1 MVTATSTLKLA
12 HSPDSDDAFMFYAL
26 ANNKVDAEGLEF
38 THILRDIETLNRMA
52 RDGEVDVTAMSV
64 HAYAYLA
71 DDWALLSSGASM
83 GDRYGPV
90 LVARSALSRTELKKA
105 QIAIPGEMTSAFLG
119 LRLALGEFEYEVMAF
134 DEILEAVADG
144 RVDAGLVIH
153 EGQLTYR
160 SNGLVAVLEMG
171 KWWYEETGLP
181 LPLGVNAVARKFPLD
196 LQKTVD
202 RVLKRSIV
210 YGLEHREEALEY
222 AMRFAR
228 GLKPHLADRFVGMYV
243 NHHTVDYG
251 GDGKEAIRRF
261 LRRGHEAGVLPRLIE
276 PEFVSGE

>member
-1 MVTATSTLKLA
+1 MVTATGTLKLA

>member
-1 MVTATSTLKLA
+1 MVTATDTLRLA

-26 ANNKVDAEGLEF
+26 ANGKVDAEGLEF
-38 THILRDIETLNRMA
+38 SHILRDIETLNRMA

-64 HAYAYLA
+64 HAYAYLS

-83 GDRYGPV
+83 GERYGPV
-90 LVARSALSRTELKKA
+90 VVARSALSRSELKQA
-105 QIAIPGEMTSAFLG
+105 TIAIPGEMTSAYMG
-119 LRLALGEFEYEVMAF
+119 LRLALGEFDYKVLPF

-144 RVDAGLVIH
+144 KVDAGLVIH

-160 SNGLVAVLEMG
+160 TNGLVSVFEMG
-171 KWWYEETGLP
+171 KWWFEETGLP
-181 LPLGVNAVARKFPLD
+181 LPLGVNAVSRKFPLEI
-196 LQKTVD
+196 QQSVD

-243 NHHTVDYG
+243 NERTLDYG
-251 GDGKEAIRRF
+251 ADGREALAEL
-261 LRRGHEAGVLPRLIE
+261 LRRGHAAGLIPHAIE
-276 PEFVSGE
+276 PDFVE

>member
-1 MVTATSTLKLA
+1 MITATDTLKLA

-26 ANNKVDAEGLEF
+26 ANKKVDTEGLEF

-64 HAYAYLA
+64 HAYAYLC

-83 GDRYGPV
+83 GERYGPMV
-90 LVARSALSRTELKKA
+90 VARSAMSRSELKKA
-105 QIAIPGEMTSAFLG
+105 RIAIPGEMTSAYMG
-119 LRLALGEFEYEVMAF
+119 LRLAIGDFQFEVMSF
-134 DEILEAVADG
+134 DEILDAVESG

-160 SNGLVAVLEMG
+160 SQGLVAVLELG
-171 KWWYEETGLP
+171 KWWFEETSLP
-181 LPLGVNAVARKFPLD
+181 LPLGVNAVARKFPLEV
-196 LQKTVD
+196 QQSVD

-251 GDGKEAIRRF
+251 SDGKEAIRRF
-261 LRRGHEAGVLPRLIE
+261 LRRGHEEGILPRLIE
-276 PEFVSGE
+276 PEFVTED

>member
-1 MVTATSTLKLA
+1 MITATDTLKLA

-26 ANNKVDAEGLEF
+26 ANQKVDTEGLEF

-64 HAYAYLA
+64 HAYAYLC

-83 GDRYGPV
+83 GERYGPMV
-90 LVARSALSRTELKKA
+90 VARSAMSRSELQKA
-105 QIAIPGEMTSAFLG
+105 RIAIPGEMTSAYMG
-119 LRLALGEFEYEVMAF
+119 LRLAIGEFQFEVMSF
-134 DEILEAVADG
+134 DEILDAVESG

-160 SNGLVAVLEMG
+160 SQGLVAVLELG
-171 KWWYEETGLP
+171 KWWFEETSLP
-181 LPLGVNAVARKFPLD
+181 LPLGVNAVARKFPLEV
-196 LQKTVD
+196 QKSVD

-251 GDGKEAIRRF
+251 SDGKEAIRRF
-261 LRRGHEAGVLPRLIE
+261 LRRGHEEGILPRLIE
-276 PEFVSGE
+276 PEFVTED

>member
-64 HAYAYLA
+64 HAYAYLS

-83 GDRYGPV
+83 GERYGPV
-90 LVARSALSRTELKKA
+90 LVARSALSRTELKQAK
-105 QIAIPGEMTSAFLG
+105 IAIPGEMTSAFMG

-160 SNGLVAVLEMG
+160 SNGLVSVFEMG

-181 LPLGVNAVARKFPLD
+181 LPLGVNAVARKFPVD
-196 LQKTVD
+196 LQQAVD

-251 GDGKEAIRRF
+251 TDGKEAIRRF
-261 LRRGHEAGVLPRLIE
+261 LTRGHEAGVLPRLIE